1 MFAERMNRIGR
12 IALAGGTMG
21 LVLLASGCTG
31 NGGYTKEHASV
42 AKQKMSIMKAA
53 TEWDMARQAFLAG
66 DLDKAISKVD
76 ASMTYNDQVPKS
88 HVLKGRILL
97 EQGDIGPALESLRT
111 AEAIDPEFVDAH
123 YYLGIVHERLGKL
136 EEAYAEFALA
146 SELDGYN
153 PDYAVAA
160 AEMLVDLGRMGEAEA
175 YLDNGPSFEHHPG
188 VRQTL
193 GHIAMMQNDPE
204 MAVSLFEQAR
214 LLAPSDDVVLEDLIR
229 AQLATSRFREAELN
243 LSGMLSETE
252 HESRRDL
259 QHMRAQCLM
268 QLDRPVEARQTYFSL
283 TKDQAGQADVEAWI
297 GLGNVSYVLSDARSL
312 RRSASRVVAL
322 APERHEGYSL
332 TALWFRHQSD
342 NQSALESARD
352 AISAAPNDASLIA
365 FEGMLLME
373 MGKLGEAR
381 QSLAS
386 ASNLEPTNQTFRQLL
401 GDVDELISSGGG
413 VFATEEPTTAD

>member
-1 MFAERMNRIGR
+1 MFAERMNRIGML
-12 IALAGGTMG
+12 ALAGTAAG
-21 LVLLASGCTG
+21 LVLLASGCAG
-31 NGGYTKEHASV
+31 NGGYTSEHASL

-66 DLDKAISKVD
+66 DMDKAITKVD
-76 ASMTYNDQVPKS
+76 SSMSYNDQVPKS

-97 EQGDIGPALESLRT
+97 EKGDIGPAIESLRT
-111 AEAIDPEFVDAH
+111 AEAIDPNFVDAH
-123 YYLGIVHERLGKL
+123 YYMGVVHERLGQL

-160 AEMLVDLGRMGEAEA
+160 AEMLVDLGRLGEAQA

-193 GHIAMMQNDPE
+193 GHIAQMQGNDDL
-204 MAVSLFEQAR
+204 AVSMFEEAR

-229 AQLATSRFREAELN
+229 AQLATSRFREAEVN
-243 LSGMLSETE
+243 LAGLLSEEE
-252 HESRRDL
+252 HASRRDL

-268 QLDRPVEARQTYFSL
+268 ELDRPVEARQTYFSL
-283 TKDQAGQADVEAWI
+283 TKDQAGQADIEAWI

-332 TALWFRHQSD
+332 TALWFRNQND

-352 AISAAPNDASLIA
+352 AISAAPSDASLIA

-386 ASNLEPTNQTFRQLL
+386 AAQLEPGNQTFRQLL
-401 GDVDELISSGGG
+401 GDVDELIANNGG
-413 VFATEEPTTAD
+413 VFATEQGTTD